1 MFYKIRVGFT
11 RYTLEGQGIMFGI
24 GLPELIIIA
33 IIALIVIGPQKL
45 PEMAKAF
52 GRAFVEFKKAAEE
65 IKNSVKDAGIEKIT
79 EPLTKL
85 SGEVKPQGPSASS
98 ANEKNQPNL
107 PEQTKKDKGS
117 A

>member
-1 MFYKIRVGFT
+1 
-11 RYTLEGQGIMFGI
+11 MFGI